1 MITITYE
8 KVMAALGLFTAAC
21 VAAGWVIRIINGL
34 KKPAD
39 DINSK
44 LDSDNKRIKKLEDD
58 MDYITDSIS
67 ILMRCNLVMLGH
79 MRTNNN
85 SGRMAEME
93 NEIQEFLTE
102 R

>member
-1 MITITYE
+1 
-8 KVMAALGLFTAAC
+8 MAALGLFTAAC